1 MIAPRIN
8 PALFAHSLI
17 GEDGTLTEL
26 LGSMIAH
33 AGYGLVLA
41 NEDRKIIYANDA
53 AKALMRASQGLRCS
67 NDCISATDFN
77 SSQQLQS
84 LIFAAT
90 WQTGEPIQG
99 GSMFLR
105 DEDGVAT
112 LVIHVVPLSRRSAEF
127 SPYGSTP
134 FAGLLIFDCKR
145 GISDRVK
152 VFSELFA
159 LTSAEMRVLS
169 QLLSG
174 GGVTHAASQLNIA
187 QSTAQ
192 THLKRILE
200 KAGTHRQAELVR
212 VFYEITFPW
221 YGRGGMKSGRFA
233 PWQAACF
240 SAAADDAGAPRRN
253 ETVK

>member
-1 MIAPRIN
+1 M
-8 PALFAHSLI
+8 
-17 GEDGTLTEL
+17 
-26 LGSMIAH
+26 
-33 AGYGLVLA
+33 V
-41 NEDRKIIYANDA
+41 
-53 AKALMRASQGLRCS
+53 
-67 NDCISATDFN
+67 
-77 SSQQLQS
+77 
-84 LIFAAT
+84 
-90 WQTGEPIQG
+90 
-99 GSMFLR
+99 LR

-127 SPYGSTP
+127 SYGSTP

-159 LTSAEMRVLS
+159 LTSAETRVLS

-200 KAGTHRQAELVR
+200 KTGTHRQAELVR
-212 VFYEITFPW
+212 VFYEITIPW
-221 YGRGGMKSGRFA
+221 WARRHKVRAVRSVAGGLFLSVRRRRGGT
-233 PWQAACF
+233 QAQ
-240 SAAADDAGAPRRN
+240 
-253 ETVK
+253 

>member
-1 MIAPRIN
+1 MIIPRIN

-17 GEDGTLTEL
+17 GEDGSLTEL
-26 LGSMIAH
+26 LGSVIAH

-41 NEDRKIIYANDA
+41 NADRKIIFANDA
-53 AKALMRASQGLRCS
+53 AKAIMRASQGLRCN

-77 SSQQLQS
+77 ASRQLQS

-90 WQTGEPIQG
+90 RRTGESAQG
-99 GSMFLR
+99 GSMILR

-112 LVIHVVPLSRRSAEF
+112 LVIHVVPLSRRSAAF

-134 FAGLLIFDCKR
+134 VAGLLIFDCKR
-145 GISDRVK
+145 EISDRVEA
-152 VFSELFA
+152 FSELFA
-159 LTSAEMRVLS
+159 LTSAETRVLS
-169 QLLSG
+169 QLLPG
-174 GGVTHAASQLNIA
+174 GGVTHAATQLNIA

-200 KAGTHRQAELVR
+200 KTGTHRQAELVR
-212 VFYEITFPW
+212 VFYEITIPW
-221 YGRGGMKSGRFA
+221 YGRGAMKPGRFA

-240 SAAADDAGAPRRN
+240 SAKADDAGARRLSQ
-253 ETVK
+253 TVK